1 MRKDAPAGRSSC
13 VSGLRQELIARN
25 SSYASLNL
33 IPHVTSYGEPP
44 VVVYQQSK
52 CGRHHGNFISASYR
66 AILRRP
72 QWRRRLQK
80 VHSQGRRS
88 LPAKDGLWRELD
100 SSLSSDALLM
110 NIFCYPGVTRRD
122 QVCRILGLEPRSL
135 PEFGFMPRVPLF
147 SEATERT
154 EIDMKLGNVLFEAKL
169 TEGDFQIQR
178 AEVVEQYRDLREVF
192 ESRQLPRTKK
202 KYVSYQLIRNV
213 LAAHALGLDFCTL
226 LDARRPD
233 LIEDWFLIVRCI
245 REGVMRAIDQHG
257 YWIEGGSL
265 AEYLRS
271 TSPGADAHS
280 EVQFIEFKR
289 IHWMQKA

>member
-1 MRKDAPAGRSSC
+1 MRKDVLTGRSGYISA
-13 VSGLRQELIARN
+13 LRQDLIARN

-33 IPHVTSYGEPP
+33 LPHATSYGELP
-44 VVVYQQSK
+44 VVVYQQSE
-52 CGRHHGNFISASYR
+52 CGRHHGNFIPASYR

-80 VHSQGRRS
+80 VHTQGRRS
-88 LPAKDGLWRELD
+88 LPAKDELWRELD

-110 NIFCYPGVTRRD
+110 NIFCYPGVTRRME
-122 QVCRILGLEPRSL
+122 VCGILGIEPGSL

-169 TEGDFQIQR
+169 TEGDFQIQCP
-178 AEVVEQYRDLREVF
+178 ELVEQYRDLREVF
-192 ESRQLPRTKK
+192 ETRQLPRAKK

-213 LAAHALGLDFCTL
+213 LAAHALGLD
-226 LDARRPD
+226 ARRPD

-245 REGVMRAIDQHG
+245 RSGALRARCKVFTWQ
-257 YWIEGGSL
+257 EL
-265 AEYLRS
+265 AVCLPSALKNFLDVKYGIVS
-271 TSPGADAHS
+271 N
-280 EVQFIEFKR
+280 
-289 IHWMQKA
+289 

>member
-1 MRKDAPAGRSSC
+1 VKKDVPTGRSCYASA
-13 VSGLRQELIARN
+13 LRQELIARN
-25 SSYASLNL
+25 SSYAALKL
-33 IPHVTSYGEPP
+33 LPHVTSYGELP
-44 VVVYQQSK
+44 VLVYQQSE

-72 QWRRRLQK
+72 QWKRRLQK

-88 LPAKDGLWRELD
+88 LPVKDGLWRELD

-110 NIFCYPGVTRRD
+110 NIFCYPGVTRRTE
-122 QVCRILGLEPRSL
+122 VCGIPGIEPGSL

-169 TEGDFQIQR
+169 TEGDFQIQC
-178 AEVVEQYRDLREVF
+178 AELVEQYRDLRDVF
-192 ESRQLPRTKK
+192 ESRQLPRAKR

-213 LAAHALGLDFCTL
+213 LAAHTLGLDFCTL

-233 LIEDWFLIVRCI
+233 LTEEWFLIVRCI
-245 REGVMRAIDQHG
+245 RSAALRARCKILTWQELALG
-257 YWIEGGSL
+257 LPGSL
-265 AEYLRS
+265 KNFLSVKYGIVPES
-271 TSPGADAHS
+271 
-280 EVQFIEFKR
+280 
-289 IHWMQKA
+289 